1 MKNIIQGI
9 YIKTLKIMEEIM
21 ILEKVKAILVEELDV
36 EEENINL
43 DSKIKDDLGADSLDL
58 FELISKIEDEL
69 DITIDEEDYSKLVTV
84 GDIVNYITDKQ

>member
-1 MKNIIQGI
+1 
-9 YIKTLKIMEEIM
+9 M

-69 DITIDEEDYSKLVTV
+69 DITIDEEDYGKLVTV

>member
-1 MKNIIQGI
+1 
-9 YIKTLKIMEEIM
+9 M

-36 EEENINL
+36 EEDNINL

-69 DITIDEEDYSKLVTV
+69 EITIDEEDYSKLVTV